1 MKAAFD
7 KCSKMIMTMTDNTAE
22 VTMRYHWLLVRQF
35 KQLPVV
41 QRIQLTESYIAV
53 SNDLRIKL
61 DLLGIKYREIIHPLR
76 FRVCL
81 GTVQMPFLVCYVN
94 ERVRVGSLRTKIC
107 L

>member
-35 KQLPVV
+35 KRLSVEQ
-41 QRIQLTESYIAV
+41 QIQLTESYVSV
-53 SNDLRIKL
+53 SNDMQIRLA
-61 DLLGIKYREIIHPLR
+61 LLGIKYREIIHPLQ
-76 FRVCL
+76 FRVRL

-107 L
+107 